1 MIYLLLTD
9 GFEEIEAFT
18 PVDILRR
25 CGAELSTVG
34 VHGKT
39 VMGAH
44 NIKTEADI
52 AILEINKAAMEMLI
66 LPGGPGYAGLKTPEV
81 YDLVNYAVE
90 NNIPVGAICAAPSVL
105 GEMGL
110 LENKK
115 ATCFPGFE
123 NEMKG
128 AVLTGEGVAEDGIFV
143 TGKGAGAA
151 SEFAFALAS
160 RICGKEKASEIRNA
174 MQYR

>member
-1 MIYLLLTD
+1 MVYLLLTD

-25 CGAELSTVG
+25 CGIELLTVG
-34 VHGKT
+34 VREKA
-39 VMGAH
+39 VIGAH

-52 AILEINKAAMEMLI
+52 EISEVNKELMEMLI

-81 YDLVNYAVE
+81 YELINYTVQ

-105 GEMGL
+105 GETGL

-128 AVLTGEGVAEDGIFV
+128 ANLTGEGVAEDGIFI

-151 SEFAFALAS
+151 SDFAFALAS
-160 RICGKEKASEIRNA
+160 RICGAEKAREIKDA
-174 MQYR
+174 MQY

>member
-25 CGAELSTVG
+25 CGVEVSTVG
-34 VHGKT
+34 VHGKA
-39 VMGAH
+39 VLGSH
-44 NIKTEADI
+44 DIKTEADI
-52 AILEINKAAMEMLI
+52 EISEVNKETMEMLI
-66 LPGGPGYAGLKTPEV
+66 LPGGPGYAGLKTSEA
-81 YDLVNYAVE
+81 YELINYAVE

-123 NEMKG
+123 SEMKG
-128 AVLTGEGVAEDGIFV
+128 AIITGESVAEDGIFI

-160 RICGKEKASEIRNA
+160 RICGVEKAREIKNA

>member
-1 MIYLLLTD
+1 MVYLLLTD

-25 CGAELSTVG
+25 CGGELCTVG
-34 VHGKT
+34 VHGKA
-39 VMGAH
+39 VLGAH
-44 NIKTEADI
+44 DIKTEADI
-52 AILEINKAAMEMLI
+52 EISEVNKESIEMLI
-66 LPGGPGYAGLKTPEV
+66 LPGGSGYAGLKTLEV
-81 YDLVNYAVE
+81 YELINYAVE

-128 AVLTGEGVAEDGIFV
+128 AVLTGESVAEDGIFI

-160 RICGKEKASEIRNA
+160 RICGKEKAREIKNA
-174 MQYR
+174 MQY

>member
-18 PVDILRR
+18 PLDILRR
-25 CGAELSTVG
+25 CGLKLSTVG
-34 VHGKT
+34 VHGKS
-39 VMGAH
+39 VVGAH
-44 NIKTEADI
+44 EIKVEADI
-52 AILEINKAAMEMLI
+52 EIKEVNKEAMEMLI
-66 LPGGPGYAGLKTPEV
+66 LPGGGGYAGLKTPEV
-81 YDLVNYAVE
+81 YELINYAVE
-90 NNIPVGAICAAPSVL
+90 NNIPVGAICAAPSIL
-105 GEMGL
+105 GEAGL

-128 AVLTGEGVAEDGIFV
+128 AHLTGAAVEEDGIFI

-151 SEFAFALAS
+151 SEFGFALAG
-160 RICGKEKASEIRNA
+160 RICGKEKAREIKNA
-174 MQYR
+174 MQY